1 MDDRIGKLKKLIQ
14 KNGAFINEWLENKQ
28 KKNKKKTIVFD
39 TSKTKHREKL
49 FIRTRKQMKPYY
61 VNEQKV
67 YYILHEFSKF
77 INVLIARE
85 SE

>member
-1 MDDRIGKLKKLIQ
+1 MIQ
-14 KNGAFINEWLENKQ
+14 KNGAFINEWLENINKKIQKQ
-28 KKNKKKTIVFD
+28 KKTIVFD
-39 TSKTKHREKL
+39 TSKTKHIEKL